1 MSKPVA
7 TVLTSPK
14 ARRRRHEYRVL
25 GGSFV
30 GTVFVH
36 IVLVIVGLVMLLPF
50 VHELAKSLSFPLRV
64 QVGDVVFWPKDFT
77 FRNYTYFI
85 DPAYKNLWR
94 SFINTAYLTVVG
106 TVWSVFFTAI
116 VAFPLSR
123 PRSEFRLGPA
133 MMGLVVFSI
142 IFFPPLIPYF
152 LVVKSYGLMDT
163 LWAIILAHT
172 IGPFNLIL
180 VFSYYRGLPEDLF
193 DSCRI
198 DGGTDLR
205 LVWQIAIPLSKPVLA
220 TIAVYTAVLLWNIFL
235 HALLFI
241 RDPTIMPLQPI
252 VRSILSRSTDSLA
265 RQSLTFNPFESAES
279 TKSAIILLSTLP
291 IIAVYPFLQRYFVKG
306 ALLGALKS

>member
-1 MSKPVA
+1 MSEPVA
-7 TVLTSPK
+7 TALSSPK
-14 ARRRRHEYRVL
+14 KRRGRHEYQVL
-25 GGSFV
+25 GGSLA
-30 GTVFVH
+30 GTIVVH
-36 IVLVIVGLVMLLPF
+36 IILAIVGLLMILPF
-50 VHELAKSLSFPLRV
+50 IHEIAKSLSFPTKV
-64 QVGDVVFWPKDFT
+64 MAGQVVFWPKDFT
-77 FRNYTYFI
+77 FGNYGYFI

-94 SFINTAYLTVVG
+94 SFVNTAYLTVVG
-106 TVWSVFFTAI
+106 TVWSVFFTAL

-152 LVVKSYGLMDT
+152 LVVRAYGLMDT

-180 VFSYYRGLPEDLF
+180 VITYYRGLPEDLF
-193 DSCRI
+193 DSCRM

-205 LVWQIAIPLSKPVLA
+205 LALQIAIPLSKPVLA
-220 TIAVYTAVLLWNIFL
+220 TISVYTAVLLWNIFL

-241 RDPTIMPLQPI
+241 RDPRIMPLQPI
-252 VRSILSRSTDSLA
+252 VRSILNRSTDSLA
-265 RQSLTFNPFESAES
+265 NQSLTFNPFESAQS
-279 TKSAIILLSTLP
+279 TKSAVILMSTLP

>member
-1 MSKPVA
+1 MQTTTK
-7 TVLTSPK
+7 
-14 ARRRRHEYRVL
+14 RRRRSQYQKL
-25 GGSFV
+25 GGTLT
-30 GTVFVH
+30 GTIIVH
-36 IVLVIVGLVMLLPF
+36 VILVVVGLLMLLPF
-50 VHELAKSLSFPLRV
+50 VHELAKSFSFPTRV
-64 QVGDVVFWPKDFT
+64 MAGQVVFWPKDFT
-77 FRNYTYFI
+77 FGNYGYFI

-94 SFINTAYLTVVG
+94 SFLNTAYLTVVG
-106 TVWSVFFTAI
+106 TVWSVFFTAL

-180 VFSYYRGLPEDLF
+180 VITYYRGLPEDLF

-205 LVWQIAIPLSKPVLA
+205 LAWQIAIPLSKPVLA
-220 TIAVYTAVLLWNIFL
+220 TISVYTAVLLWNIFL

-241 RDPTIMPLQPI
+241 RDPKIMPLQPI
-252 VRSILSRSTDSLA
+252 VRSILNRSTDSLA
-265 RQSLTFNPFESAES
+265 NQSLTFNPFESAES
-279 TKSAIILLSTLP
+279 TKSAVILLSTFP